1 VLSCTETGFFI
12 FPAVKHIKILYFFRK
27 KSRLCKLDI
36 TKKRIFAVR
45 YEKSVIAHNKK
56 NHILKNIQIYGFN

>member
-1 VLSCTETGFFI
+1 MLHSLVDSALKFSTSSE
-12 FPAVKHIKILYFFRK
+12 K